1 MERKKKTLLVC
12 ISFHASPDISKWRMG
27 GDLRSNNSNGKTSSL
42 QFARCV
48 QAREYGRTTI
58 ALRNSVS
65 RIGIPAPERRVHVS
79 PTVSITTSC
88 RIRHIDE
95 GSAESEIEQHAQEG
109 EEGNAAETAY
119 QQKGEDRI
127 QDAGAG
133 DAFYGSDVGVDVQTM
148 VVQCG

>member
-1 MERKKKTLLVC
+1 
-12 ISFHASPDISKWRMG
+12 MG
-27 GDLRSNNSNGKTSSL
+27 GEDLRSNDSDGKAGSF

-48 QAREYGRTTI
+48 QARETCEPAI
-58 ALRNSVS
+58 PLRNSVPN
-65 RIGIPAPERRVHVS
+65 IGIPAPERRVHVS
-79 PTVSITTSC
+79 PAASITAPR

-95 GSAESEIEQHAQEG
+95 GSAEGEIEQHAQDG

-119 QQKGEDRI
+119 QQQGEDRV

-133 DAFYGSDVGVDVQTM
+133 DAFYGSNIRVDVQVM